1 MNEITYQKS
10 YQEYKEELKTELN
23 RTVESFVR
31 IGYLLKV
38 ARDTD
43 ILSQSEYDNVVDF
56 AKAEYGI
63 DKTQVSRFIHIND
76 KFSEGGYADHLLPEY
91 QGYGYAKLTI
101 MLQLPD
107 AINEELS
114 PKYSKTEIQ
123 TIKDELDEESK
134 ISDIEVVLEQP
145 AAGESIIEKVIIQL
159 AEDEPDLY
167 IAMHGIFERCEGI
180 EAVKEQMV
188 PSGIKTYTVRVKG
201 IGRMMLMLSEDADVK
216 IVNSRTGEKT
226 ETSWQELMDAWGNL
240 MQADADPKQTWEKM
254 FCRQFPKEESV
265 APVQQP
271 KKESKV
277 TKAKKPEPQKPQKPI
292 NTEREQIK
300 EAPAAAVEEQEK
312 EEQEE
317 TVEIVPENNGIKA
330 ENNEIVPK
338 NNDNTEI
345 VPENGEIVPKTDTE
359 EKCQNC
365 SYYGKSADAPE
376 SVPNDC
382 MYVPGEDN
390 NFCDKKP
397 CEMNEEEAPPA
408 AVHEE
413 PEKVT
418 GEVVEKVDF
427 TECESAK
434 KKRIQMIKKEIMKD
448 IARLN
453 EQTFL
458 EQWAGATL
466 TVTDIELQLRQVKA
480 LLTEEEENGNDE

>member
-134 ISDIEVVLEQP
+134 ISDIEVMLEQP
-145 AAGESIIEKVIIQL
+145 AAGESIIEKIIMQL

-167 IAMHGIFERCEGI
+167 IAMNGIFERREGI

-201 IGRMMLMLSEDADVK
+201 TGRMMLMLSEDADVK
-216 IVNSRTGEKT
+216 IVNSRSGEKT
-226 ETSWQELMDAWGNL
+226 EVSWKELMDAWENL

-254 FCRQFPKEESV
+254 FCRQFPEEAQV
-265 APVQQP
+265 APVQQQ

-277 TKAKKPEPQKPQKPI
+277 TKAKKQEPKKPQKPI
-292 NTEREQIK
+292 NTERKQVK
-300 EAPAAAVEEQEK
+300 EATAAAGEETETKRDEKTQEKPINTLCEAEK
-312 EEQEE
+312 EEKEE
-317 TVEIVPENNGIKA
+317 AQVAAGETVPENA
-330 ENNEIVPK
+330 EI
-338 NNDNTEI
+338 D
-345 VPENGEIVPKTDTE
+345 PKTDAE

-365 SYYGKSADAPE
+365 SYYGKAADAPE

-382 MYVPGEDN
+382 MYIPAEDN

-397 CEMNEEEAPPA
+397 CEMDEEASQ
-408 AVHEE
+408 AVVNEE

-418 GEVVEKVDF
+418 GEVVENVDF
-427 TECESAK
+427 TECDSPK
-434 KKRIQMIKKEIMKD
+434 GKRIWMIKNAIMED
-448 IARLN
+448 IEKLRD
-453 EQTFL
+453 QTQS

-480 LLTEEEENGNDE
+480 LLTEEDENGSVSDT

>member
-43 ILSQSEYDNVVDF
+43 ILKQSEYDNVVDF

-107 AINEELS
+107 AINEALS
-114 PKYSKTEIQ
+114 PEYTKSEIQ
-123 TIKDELDEESK
+123 QIKNEIDEEKK
-134 ISDIEVVLEQP
+134 ISDLEVMMETRKVPGGRL
-145 AAGESIIEKVIIQL
+145 IKRVIEKIGEDDPELFVEIAKVIKQEGKEIL
-159 AEDEPDLY
+159 PFTEIATEMAPDDE
-167 IAMHGIFERCEGI
+167 
-180 EAVKEQMV
+180 
-188 PSGIKTYTVRVKG
+188 KTYSVRVPAE
-201 IGRMMLMLSEDADVK
+201 GRIMLMLSK
-216 IVNSRTGEKT
+216 NSCRMVNTRSGERTDT
-226 ETSWQELMDAWGNL
+226 DWQEIKEEWVNL
-240 MQADADPKQTWEKM
+240 IKDLENPEDCWSETYCQP
-254 FCRQFPKEESV
+254 FPKEEKEPV
-265 APVQQP
+265 APVQP

-277 TKAKKPEPQKPQKPI
+277 QVKKPQKPI
-292 NTEREQIK
+292 NTEREREK
-300 EAPAAAVEEQEK
+300 EATAPAVEETETKREEETPEKPINTLCEAEK

-317 TVEIVPENNGIKA
+317 DQPT
-330 ENNEIVPK
+330 
-338 NNDNTEI
+338 
-345 VPENGEIVPKTDTE
+345 
-359 EKCQNC
+359 
-365 SYYGKSADAPE
+365 
-376 SVPNDC
+376 
-382 MYVPGEDN
+382 
-390 NFCDKKP
+390 
-397 CEMNEEEAPPA
+397 
-408 AVHEE
+408 AVNEE

-418 GEVVEKVDF
+418 GEVVENVDF

-434 KKRIQMIKKEIMKD
+434 EKRIQMIKKVIMKD
-448 IARLN
+448 IAKLN

-480 LLTEEEENGNDE
+480 LLTEEEENGSVSNT